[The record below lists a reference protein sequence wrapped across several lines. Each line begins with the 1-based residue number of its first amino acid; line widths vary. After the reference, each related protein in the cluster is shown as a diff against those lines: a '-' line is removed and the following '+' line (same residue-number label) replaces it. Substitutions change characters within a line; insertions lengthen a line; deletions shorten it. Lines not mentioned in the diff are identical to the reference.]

1 MRPRN
6 ALMAAFPGLSREE
19 ASDALRSSDGDVEK
33 AKMAIKAR
41 QKTGRGEKS
50 VNAATSGIAQ
60 NQNDDGN
67 NKSHSPLVRA
77 PPRHSA
83 SINNL
88 SDRQCKFK

>member
-1 MRPRN
+1 
-6 ALMAAFPGLSREE
+6 MAAFPGLSREE
-19 ASDALRSSDGDVEK
+19 ASDALRSADGDVEK
-33 AKMAIKAR
+33 AKRTIAR

-60 NQNDDGN
+60 NQNEDGN

-77 PPRHSA
+77 PPRYSA

-88 SDRQCKFK
+88 SDRQCKFKYVT